1 MRQAKFEDL
10 AIDELRGMYRAQ
22 NPFVTSPTVDYALIR
37 IDRLERAFRRIER
50 EIPEFIGA
58 EGRLKS
64 RPDVTE
70 AEDTEEETLS
80 SHGGRV
86 LRRGD
91 PDHFSPLVAGWRA
104 SPPLRD
110 HLGGSLH

>member
-70 AEDTEEETLS
+70 QRTPRKRLFQATAGGFFAAATPIISLRS
-80 SHGGRV
+80 SPVGR
-86 LRRGD
+86 
-91 PDHFSPLVAGWRA
+91 A
-104 SPPLRD
+104 
-110 HLGGSLH
+110 